1 MSSNTPT
8 EERLLKFNILSYKN
22 NRINNM
28 GIYYCMVLFSSDL
41 LSPSQSYFKNLKD
54 LQLFEKICG
63 VETPEATPLT
73 PPMPGIPVSG

>member
-1 MSSNTPT
+1 
-8 EERLLKFNILSYKN
+8 
-22 NRINNM
+22 M